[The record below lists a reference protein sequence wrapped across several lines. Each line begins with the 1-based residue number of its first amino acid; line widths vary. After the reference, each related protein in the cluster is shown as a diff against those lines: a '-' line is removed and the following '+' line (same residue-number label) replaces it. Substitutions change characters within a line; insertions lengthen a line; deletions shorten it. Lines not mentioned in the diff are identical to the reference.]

1 MYKEN
6 YIFPAIVEKLGK
18 EDYNIKF
25 LDFDY
30 IISYGETLSDAFIMA
45 EDALKMA
52 IFDLYEEKKE
62 IPQETLIDDIKVN
75 DKQILIL
82 VKVNL
87 KDILKEYDNKAVKKT
102 LTIPSWLNKKA
113 EENDI
118 KFSQLLQEALKSK
131 LNL

>member
-1 MYKEN
+1 MYNEN
-6 YIFPAIVEKLGK
+6 YVFPAIIEKLGV
-18 EDYNIKF
+18 EDYNVKF

-62 IPQETLIDDIKVN
+62 IPQATSADDIKVN
-75 DKQILIL
+75 DKQTLIL
-82 VKVNL
+82 VKANL

-113 EENDI
+113 EENNVN
-118 KFSQLLQEALKSK
+118 FSQLLQEALKSK

>member
-6 YIFPAIVEKLGK
+6 YIFSAIVEKLGK

-113 EENDI
+113 EENNI
-118 KFSQLLQEALKSK
+118 NFSQLLQEALKSK

>member
-6 YIFPAIVEKLGK
+6 YIFPAIIEKLGK

-62 IPQETLIDDIKVN
+62 IPQATSTDYIKVN
-75 DKQILIL
+75 DKQTLIL
-82 VKVNL
+82 VKANL
-87 KDILKEYDNKAVKKT
+87 KDIWN
-102 LTIPSWLNKKA
+102 
-113 EENDI
+113 
-118 KFSQLLQEALKSK
+118 LQVI
-131 LNL
+131 